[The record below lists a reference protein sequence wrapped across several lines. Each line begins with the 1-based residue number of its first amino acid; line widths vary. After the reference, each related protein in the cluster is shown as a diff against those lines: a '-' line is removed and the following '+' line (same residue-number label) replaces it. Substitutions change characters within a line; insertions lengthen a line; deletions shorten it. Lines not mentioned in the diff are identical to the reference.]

1 MVVQQKNIVRNVGFA
16 LLIMFIVIFAIFPFV
31 QMLSTSLKFPR
42 DWGNPSLI
50 PERINTGAY
59 RELLGIGLPAPDMD
73 AIPESVRN
81 LLEESDLTN
90 EQREAILARYVDTGD
105 VFPFPR
111 YFRNSFILSS
121 LAALLSVS
129 VAILGAYSFSR
140 LEYRGRGYVQRG
152 VLLVYMFG
160 GILLLIPLYRVAV
173 RLGLLSTPAGTFA
186 ALLIVY
192 MVQTLPVSLYMLG
205 NYFRTIPFSIEEAAL
220 IDGLTRFQTIGRI
233 IIPLSMGAIA
243 TVYIYS
249 FMIAWNEYL
258 FASVFLKSFQD
269 IYTLPLGLRA
279 LFTSKNAIWD
289 RIMAGSMLTSLP
301 VIVMFMAVQ
310 KRLVGGL
317 SAGGV
322 KE

>member
-1 MVVQQKNIVRNVGFA
+1 VTI
-16 LLIMFIVIFAIFPFV
+16 AIF
-31 QMLSTSLKFPR
+31 
-42 DWGNPSLI
+42 
-50 PERINTGAY
+50 
-59 RELLGIGLPAPDMD
+59 
-73 AIPESVRN
+73 
-81 LLEESDLTN
+81 
-90 EQREAILARYVDTGD
+90 
-105 VFPFPR
+105 
-111 YFRNSFILSS
+111 
-121 LAALLSVS
+121 
-129 VAILGAYSFSR
+129 GAYSFSR

-160 GILLLIPLYRVAV
+160 GILLLIPLYRLAV
-173 RLGLLSTPAGTFA
+173 GIGLLSTPTGTFA
-186 ALLIVY
+186 ALLVVY

-220 IDGLTRFQTIGRI
+220 IDGLDRVQTIRRI

-258 FASVFLKSFQD
+258 FASVFLKSFRD

-289 RIMAGSMLTSLP
+289 RIMSASMLTSLP
-301 VIVMFMAVQ
+301 IIVMFMAVQ

>member
-1 MVVQQKNIVRNVGFA
+1 MVVRQRNIFRTTGFV
-16 LLIMFIVIFAIFPFV
+16 LLLLFIIVFSLFPFV
-31 QMLSTSLKFPR
+31 QMLSTSLKYPW

-59 RELLGIGLPAPDMD
+59 RELLGIGLPEPDMSSV
-73 AIPESVRN
+73 PESVRN
-81 LLEESDLTN
+81 LLEESDLTP
-90 EQREAILARYVDTGD
+90 EQRERILADYIDTGD

-111 YFRNSFILSS
+111 YFRNSL
-121 LAALLSVS
+121 LLSAIAAFLS
-129 VAILGAYSFSR
+129 VFVAVFGAYSFSR
-140 LEYRGRGYVQRG
+140 LQYKGRGYVQRG

-160 GILLLIPLYRVAV
+160 GILLLIPLYKVAV
-173 RLGLLSTPAGTFA
+173 QIGLLSTPTGTFI
-186 ALLIVY
+186 ALLVVY

-220 IDGLTRFQTIGRI
+220 IDGLTRLQTIRRI
-233 IIPLSMGAIA
+233 IVPLSIGAIA

-258 FASVFLKSFQD
+258 FASVFLKSFKE

-279 LFTSKNAIWD
+279 LFVSKNAIWD
-289 RIMAGSMLTSLP
+289 RIMSASMLTALP
-301 VIVMFMAVQ
+301 VIAMFMAVQ

>member
-1 MVVQQKNIVRNVGFA
+1 MAIVT
-16 LLIMFIVIFAIFPFV
+16 FAIFPFV
-31 QMLSTSLKFPR
+31 QMLSTSLKYPR

-50 PERINTGAY
+50 PQRINTSAY
-59 RELLGIGLPAPDMD
+59 EELLGIGLPEPDMD
-73 AIPESVRN
+73 AVPESVRN
-81 LLEESDLTN
+81 LLAETDLTE
-90 EQREAILARYVDTGD
+90 EQREQILARYVDTGD
-105 VFPFPR
+105 IFPFPR
-111 YFRNSFILSS
+111 YFRNSVVLSGI
-121 LAALLSVS
+121 AALLSVTI
-129 VAILGAYSFSR
+129 AIFGAYSFSR

-160 GILLLIPLYRVAV
+160 GILLLIPLYRLAV
-173 RLGLLSTPAGTFA
+173 GIGLLSTPTGTFVT
-186 ALLIVY
+186 LLVVY

-220 IDGLTRFQTIGRI
+220 IDGLDRVQTIRRI

-258 FASVFLKSFQD
+258 FASVFLKSFRD

-289 RIMAGSMLTSLP
+289 RIMSASMLTSLP
-301 VIVMFMAVQ
+301 IIVMFMAVQ